1 MLASFVHSLPFTI
14 DVLSCP
20 EGVEAAQY
28 MVAWKL
34 HITHWKEQ
42 TRTVILVHQPQRSTS
57 CTQQG
62 SANRKHTGFTQEPK
76 ISLFFFL
83 TNRAPLFSNASCWAG
98 RENTIRK
105 TPTTVPSQV
114 LCGIPDTDHI
124 ASQGKESFDQWV
136 LPCGIFFSP
145 PIEGDT
151 AVKFYP
157 EHYFLFLKGRMK
169 GIWSL
174 SELFIPFPGRCVQC
188 PYFLWDR
195 AKYLMSTC
203 PSFSDRCF
211 TKGNSIVLWFCHV
224 SQGKGIIHLGTQ
236 NLMGRLHASINV
248 WNSQ

>member
-1 MLASFVHSLPFTI
+1 MLASFVHSLPFNI

-62 SANRKHTGFTQEPK
+62 SANRKHAGFTQEPK

-98 RENTIRK
+98 RENTKRK
-105 TPTTVPSQV
+105 TPTIVPSQV
-114 LCGIPDTDHI
+114 LYGTPDTDHI

-136 LPCGIFFSP
+136 LLCGIFFPSKRGRHCSQ
-145 PIEGDT
+145 ILSR
-151 AVKFYP
+151 A
-157 EHYFLFLKGRMK
+157 LFPFFERKNERNLKLE
-169 GIWSL
+169 WA
-174 SELFIPFPGRCVQC
+174 FC
-188 PYFLWDR
+188 
-195 AKYLMSTC
+195 
-203 PSFSDRCF
+203 SFSRETC
-211 TKGNSIVLWFCHV
+211 TMSLLLTRQSKIPHVHLSQLLW
-224 SQGKGIIHLGTQ
+224 
-236 NLMGRLHASINV
+236 
-248 WNSQ
+248 

>member
-1 MLASFVHSLPFTI
+1 MLASFVHSLPFNI

-28 MVAWKL
+28 MVARKL
-34 HITHWKEQ
+34 NITHWKEQ

-62 SANRKHTGFTQEPK
+62 SANRKLVGFTQEPK
-76 ISLFFFL
+76 TSLSVIE
-83 TNRAPLFSNASCWAG
+83 PLAFQMPVA
-98 RENTIRK
+98 ELEEK
-105 TPTTVPSQV
+105 TPKGKHPP
-114 LCGIPDTDHI
+114 LCHPRSFVEPWIQITQLRERNHLT
-124 ASQGKESFDQWV
+124 SESFQV
-136 LPCGIFFSP
+136 GIFFSP
-145 PIEGDT
+145 PIEGGT

-169 GIWSL
+169 GIWRL
-174 SELFIPFPGRCVQC
+174 RELFVPFPGRCVQC
-188 PYFLWDR
+188 PYFSQDR

-211 TKGNSIVLWFCHV
+211 AKGNSIVLWFCHV
-224 SQGKGIIHLGTQ
+224 SQGKSIFHLGTQ
-236 NLMGRLHASINV
+236 NLMGRLRASINV